1 MEQARAM
8 RDNFHQIQMAMAM
21 NEIESRVAER
31 SMIMRAMAGSMP
43 QGMTSAADEEE
54 RLL

>member
-1 MEQARAM
+1 
-8 RDNFHQIQMAMAM
+8 MAMAM

-31 SMIMRAMAGSMP
+31 SMIMRAMTGSTMP
-43 QGMTSAADEEE
+43 QGVSSVADEEE